1 MKIDGRHY
9 DETAGRGKQ
18 VQMRGSMR
26 PVVIA
31 LAPSSDTW
39 AWIEALSP
47 RIDLSSFSAREFLSW
62 VGRETGH
69 EIVFESDEAERLAT
83 DTELVGSVQAEPRTE
98 LRLEDDDDGPRLP
111 H

>member
-1 MKIDGRHY
+1 M
-9 DETAGRGKQ
+9 
-18 VQMRGSMR
+18 
-26 PVVIA
+26 
-31 LAPSSDTW
+31 
-39 AWIEALSP
+39 
-47 RIDLSSFSAREFLSW
+47 
-62 VGRETGH
+62 GRETGH